1 MGRQMINIYS
11 KTYYR
16 IENTK
21 YFLSNAIDTT
31 KYHVSNVVDSIR
43 YAHDETWLAIALVT
57 TWVLCAIVASVN

>member
-1 MGRQMINIYS
+1 MISIYS

-21 YFLSNAIDTT
+21 YYLSNTLDTT

>member
-1 MGRQMINIYS
+1 MINIYS

-21 YFLSNAIDTT
+21 YFLSNAIDTI
-31 KYHVSNVVDSIR
+31 KYHVYNVVDSIR

-57 TWVLCAIVASVN
+57 TWVFCAIVASVN

>member
-1 MGRQMINIYS
+1 MISIYS

-21 YFLSNAIDTT
+21 YHLSNAIDTT
-31 KYHVSNVVDSIR
+31 KYHVSNVVDTIR

>member
-1 MGRQMINIYS
+1 MISMYS

-21 YFLSNAIDTT
+21 YFLSNALDTI

-43 YAHDETWLAIALVT
+43 YAHDETWLAIALVA
-57 TWVLCAIVASVN
+57 TWVFCAAFATWSY

>member
-1 MGRQMINIYS
+1 MGRQMISIYS

-21 YFLSNAIDTT
+21 YFLSNALDST
-31 KYHVSNVVDSIR
+31 KYHVSNVIDSIR

>member
-1 MGRQMINIYS
+1 MISIYS

-21 YFLSNAIDTT
+21 YYLSNAWDTT

>member
-1 MGRQMINIYS
+1 MISIYS

-21 YFLSNAIDTT
+21 YYLSNAWDTT

-57 TWVLCAIVASVN
+57 TWILCAIVASVN

>member
-1 MGRQMINIYS
+1 MISIYS

-21 YFLSNAIDTT
+21 YYLSNAIDTT

>member
-1 MGRQMINIYS
+1 MISIYS

-31 KYHVSNVVDSIR
+31 KYHVSNVIDRVR
-43 YAHDETWLAIALVT
+43 YAESDTYLAIALVT
-57 TWVLCAIVASVN
+57 TWVACAYIASVN